1 MIRGEVPL
9 RAHHRLAPFVL
20 LALASVGVRPAG
32 RAAAEPTP
40 ELQKKIN
47 AAIDRGADWLRKQ
60 QAGDGSFGAV
70 SYSGQPFYQV
80 GLASLC
86 GLALLASGDDRN
98 DPWMLKTLEYLKA
111 RDALEAGSAR
121 TTYGTGLLIMFLTEY
136 YRPKQKPSSDP
147 RYAKPK
153 TKDPCGLPKEVL
165 AWVQELA
172 SWLVSVQR
180 EDGWWRYPHT
190 PPPDL
195 SNTQYALLGLRAAR
209 DCGAE
214 VPLSKFLLAME
225 KTLATQQP
233 DGEKVRR
240 VIPAT
245 KPGDTEYAVDSGD
258 RARGWAYQGGTGELV
273 TGSITTAAI
282 AVLAICRDALTK
294 PSRFGPYTD
303 DLDRKVGRS
312 VQDGFAWLDRNFA
325 VTHNPPRGAPA
336 WHYYYLYGL
345 ERACAFAGREH
356 VGKHDWYVEGAE
368 YLVGA
373 QKADGRWS
381 TGAIGANEIA
391 PSDLCDTAWA
401 LLFLK
406 KASRPTVP
414 IPAPVVTSG
423 G

>member
-1 MIRGEVPL
+1 MIAREVPVHIQG
-9 RAHHRLAPFVL
+9 RVAVVL
-20 LALASVGVRPAG
+20 LAALVLVGARAPRP
-32 RAAAEPTP
+32 AAAEPSP

-47 AAIDRGADWLRKQ
+47 AAIDRGAAWLRKQ
-60 QAGDGSFGAV
+60 QGGDGSFGAV
-70 SYSGQPFYQV
+70 AYSGQPFYQL
-80 GLASLC
+80 GLAALC
-86 GLALLASGDDRN
+86 GLALLAAGDDRN
-98 DPWMLKTLEYLKA
+98 DPWMVKTLEYLKA
-111 RDALEAGSAR
+111 RDASEAGSAR
-121 TTYGTGLLIMFLTEY
+121 TTYGAGVLLMFLTEY

-153 TKDPCGLPKEVL
+153 GKDPCGLPKEVL
-165 AWVQELA
+165 AWVQDLA
-172 SWLVSVQR
+172 NYLVSVQL
-180 EDGWWRYPHT
+180 ESGWWRYPHS
-190 PPPDL
+190 PPGDL

-209 DCGAE
+209 DCGAD
-214 VPLSKFLLAME
+214 VPQSKFLLALE
-225 KTLATQQP
+225 KTLATQEA
-233 DGEKVRR
+233 DGPKVRR
-240 VIPAT
+240 TIPPS
-245 KPGDTEYAVDSGD
+245 KPGETEYAVDSGD

-294 PSRFGPYTD
+294 PSKFGGYGD

-312 VQDGFAWLDRNFA
+312 VQDGFAWLDKHFA
-325 VTHNPPRGAPA
+325 VEFNPPRGAPA

-345 ERACAFAGREH
+345 ERACAYAGREH

-368 YLVGA
+368 YLVGK
-373 QKADGRWS
+373 QQADGRWS
-381 TGAIGANEIA
+381 TGAIGANEIS